1 MGNSDLDMEMPNHI
15 ISMNK
20 VIDIADAK
28 ETCLALHM
36 SEAGAIATASQ
47 RP

>member
-1 MGNSDLDMEMPNHI
+1 MGWPNHI

-20 VIDIADAK
+20 VIDIADDE
-28 ETCLALHM
+28 ETALELHM